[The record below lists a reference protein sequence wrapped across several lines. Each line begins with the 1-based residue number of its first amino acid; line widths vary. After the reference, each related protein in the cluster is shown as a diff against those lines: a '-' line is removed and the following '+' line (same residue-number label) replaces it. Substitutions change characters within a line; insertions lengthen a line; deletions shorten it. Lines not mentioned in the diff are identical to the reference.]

1 MKTQMRVQKILMI
14 VSLVLSALVLVF
26 ALIFL
31 TGGLGNV
38 YRFNEDGQDY
48 INCDKFVSTSQSFVS
63 TLVTLSIVMIV
74 LAAFLFLMGC
84 HSRRKYYIT
93 NYIVIG
99 IFVVFALAVAI
110 YLIAMVA
117 NVMNLY
123 QNDIRWESGTGE
135 IVTRF
140 KDIYEIDPITGENKL
155 VDTVAVQVY
164 TNYADQAEFLPAY
177 VLDPDQ
183 SYNFVLGIIM
193 FVLIIV
199 DVICIIL
206 STVWKVLLVKGEK
219 KLLAAGTS
227 ANDGVSEEDIVV
239 MNDEAK
245 EIKSAELTDEPVKEG
260 E

>member
-135 IVTRF
+135 IITRF
-140 KDIYEIDPITGENKL
+140 KDVLNDKGEVVNTISID
-155 VDTVAVQVY
+155 VY
-164 TNYADQAEFLPAY
+164 TNYADQAEYFPAY

-227 ANDGVSEEDIVV
+227 ANDGVSDEDIVV